1 MEKHIAHDN
10 IVKELDIMISRIN
23 GLEAS
28 STDEYQRSMSS
39 VLKTLA
45 QGELNMFQELEHMKR
60 ALDLLTLELF
70 KIKNKTGA

>member
-10 IVKELDIMISRIN
+10 IVKELDVMISRIN

-45 QGELNMFQELEHMKR
+45 QGELNMFQELEHMKK

>member
-1 MEKHIAHDN
+1 MGKHIAHDN

-45 QGELNMFQELEHMKR
+45 QGELNMFQELEHMKK

>member
-1 MEKHIAHDN
+1 MEIHIAHDN

-45 QGELNMFQELEHMKR
+45 QGELNMFQELEHMKK

-70 KIKNKTGA
+70 KIKNKTDA

>member
-1 MEKHIAHDN
+1 MEKHVAHDN
-10 IVKELDIMISRIN
+10 IVKELDNMISRIN
-23 GLEAS
+23 CLEAS

-45 QGELNMFQELEHMKR
+45 QGELNMCQELEHMKK

>member
-1 MEKHIAHDN
+1 MEKHVAHDN
-10 IVKELDIMISRIN
+10 IIKELDIMISRIN

-45 QGELNMFQELEHMKR
+45 QGELNMFQELEHMKK

-70 KIKNKTGA
+70 KIKNKTDA

>member
-45 QGELNMFQELEHMKR
+45 QGELNMFRELEHMKK

>member
-10 IVKELDIMISRIN
+10 IVKELDVMISRIN

-28 STDEYQRSMSS
+28 STDEYQRSISS

-45 QGELNMFQELEHMKR
+45 QGELNMFQELEHMKK

>member
-1 MEKHIAHDN
+1 MEKHIVHDN
-10 IVKELDIMISRIN
+10 IVKELDVMISRIN

-45 QGELNMFQELEHMKR
+45 QGELNMFQELEHMKK

-70 KIKNKTGA
+70 KVKNKTDT

>member
-45 QGELNMFQELEHMKR
+45 QGELNMFQELEHMKK

-70 KIKNKTGA
+70 KIKNKTDT

>member
-1 MEKHIAHDN
+1 MEKLIAHDN

-45 QGELNMFQELEHMKR
+45 QGELNMFQELEHMKK

>member
-1 MEKHIAHDN
+1 MEKRIAHDN

-45 QGELNMFQELEHMKR
+45 QGELNMFQELEHMKK

-70 KIKNKTGA
+70 KIKNKTDV

>member
-1 MEKHIAHDN
+1 
-10 IVKELDIMISRIN
+10 MISRIN

-45 QGELNMFQELEHMKR
+45 QGELNMFQELEHMKK

-70 KIKNKTGA
+70 KIKNKTDA

>member
-45 QGELNMFQELEHMKR
+45 QGELNMFQELEHMKK

>member
-1 MEKHIAHDN
+1 MEKHIAHDD

-45 QGELNMFQELEHMKR
+45 QGELNMFQELEHMKK

-70 KIKNKTGA
+70 KIKNKTDA

>member
-28 STDEYQRSMSS
+28 STDEYQRSMTS

-45 QGELNMFQELEHMKR
+45 QGELNMFQELEHMKK

-70 KIKNKTGA
+70 KIKNKTDA

>member
-28 STDEYQRSMSS
+28 STDEYTLPILFLLQNLSLSILASS
-39 VLKTLA
+39 PLGIEGLQK
-45 QGELNMFQELEHMKR
+45 
-60 ALDLLTLELF
+60 
-70 KIKNKTGA
+70 

>member
-28 STDEYQRSMSS
+28 STDEYTLPILFLLQNSS
-39 VLKTLA
+39 LSILA
-45 QGELNMFQELEHMKR
+45 SSPLGIEGLQK
-60 ALDLLTLELF
+60 
-70 KIKNKTGA
+70 

>member
-1 MEKHIAHDN
+1 MEKHVAHDN

-45 QGELNMFQELEHMKR
+45 QGELNMFQELEHMKK

-70 KIKNKTGA
+70 KIKNKTDA

>member
-1 MEKHIAHDN
+1 MEKHIAHAN

-45 QGELNMFQELEHMKR
+45 QGELNMFQELEHMKK

-70 KIKNKTGA
+70 KIKNKTDA

>member
-23 GLEAS
+23 GLESS

-45 QGELNMFQELEHMKR
+45 QGELNMFQELEHMKK

-70 KIKNKTGA
+70 KIKNKTDA

>member
-45 QGELNMFQELEHMKR
+45 QGELNMFQELEHMKK
-60 ALDLLTLELF
+60 ALDPVSYTHLPLPPTPYV
-70 KIKNKTGA
+70 

>member
-45 QGELNMFQELEHMKR
+45 QGELNMFQELEHMKK

-70 KIKNKTGA
+70 KI

>member
-1 MEKHIAHDN
+1 MEKHIAHGN

-45 QGELNMFQELEHMKR
+45 QGELNMFQELEHMKK

>member
-10 IVKELDIMISRIN
+10 IIKELDIMISRIN

-45 QGELNMFQELEHMKR
+45 QGELNMFQELEHMKK

>member
-1 MEKHIAHDN
+1 MEKHVAHDN

-45 QGELNMFQELEHMKR
+45 QGELNMFQELEHMKK

-70 KIKNKTGA
+70 KIKNKTGT

>member
-10 IVKELDIMISRIN
+10 IVKELDTMISRIN

-45 QGELNMFQELEHMKR
+45 QGELNMFQELEHMKK

>member
-10 IVKELDIMISRIN
+10 IVKELDVMISRIN

-45 QGELNMFQELEHMKR
+45 QGELNMFQELEHMKK

-70 KIKNKTGA
+70 KIKNKTDA

>member
-1 MEKHIAHDN
+1 MEKHVAHDN

-45 QGELNMFQELEHMKR
+45 QGELNMFQELEPMKK

-70 KIKNKTGA
+70 KIKNKTDV

>member
-45 QGELNMFQELEHMKR
+45 QGELNMFQELEHMKK

-70 KIKNKTGA
+70 KVKNKTDT

>member
-45 QGELNMFQELEHMKR
+45 QGELNMFQELEHMKK

-70 KIKNKTGA
+70 KIKNKTGT

>member
-1 MEKHIAHDN
+1 MEKHVAHDN
-10 IVKELDIMISRIN
+10 IVKELDNMISRIN

-45 QGELNMFQELEHMKR
+45 QGELNMFQELEHMKK

>member
-28 STDEYQRSMSS
+28 STDEYQRSMSN

-45 QGELNMFQELEHMKR
+45 QGELNMFQELEHMKK

>member
-45 QGELNMFQELEHMKR
+45 QGELNMFQELEHMKK
-60 ALDLLTLELF
+60 ALDVLTLELF

>member
-45 QGELNMFQELEHMKR
+45 QGELNMFQELEHMKK

-70 KIKNKTGA
+70 

>member
-1 MEKHIAHDN
+1 MTL
-10 IVKELDIMISRIN
+10 VMISRIN

-45 QGELNMFQELEHMKR
+45 QGELNMFQELEHMKK

>member
-1 MEKHIAHDN
+1 MEKHIPHDN

-45 QGELNMFQELEHMKR
+45 QGELNMFQELEHMKK
-60 ALDLLTLELF
+60 ALDLLTLEL
-70 KIKNKTGA
+70 

>member
-39 VLKTLA
+39 VLKTLS
-45 QGELNMFQELEHMKR
+45 QGELNMFQELEHMKK